1 MRIWKSLVA
10 LTVSGVVAAG
20 AWAQSSYPT
29 RSIRL
34 VVPFSAG
41 GSTDIIARLT
51 AEQMRKELGQAVV
64 VENVG
69 GAAGAL
75 GTMQVM
81 NAAPD
86 GYTLLI
92 ATVSTMIVYPA
103 AHPKP
108 EYSLDNFVPIT
119 NIASMP
125 NVITVSPNFPAK
137 NLTEFVAVLKA
148 SPGKYTFATS
158 GVGSINHML
167 GESFQAYSGT
177 KLIHVP
183 YKGSGPAMQDVMGGQ
198 VDILF
203 DQFPSSKTFIDAGK
217 LKAVGVITPQKVPGY
232 PNLMTMEDAGMKG
245 FVDEAWYGLLAPAK
259 VPHDVVAKLNDAMK
273 KTMANPE
280 LRQKLEQIGARP
292 VGNSPAEFTAQ
303 VKSEIGRMK
312 TLVKD
317 RNIKL
322 QE

>member
-1 MRIWKSLVA
+1 MKICKSLAA
-10 LTVSGVVAAG
+10 LSLSCLVAAG
-20 AWAQSSYPT
+20 AWAQSYPS
-29 RSIRL
+29 RPIRL
-34 VVPFSAG
+34 VVPFAAG
-41 GSTDIIARLT
+41 GSTDLIARL
-51 AEQMRKELGQAVV
+51 AAAQLGKELGQPVV

-86 GYTLLI
+86 GYTLVV

-103 AHPKP
+103 AHSKP
-108 EYSLDNFVPIT
+108 EYSLGNFAPIT

-125 NVITVSPNFPAK
+125 NVMTVNPKFPAK
-137 NLTEFVAVLKA
+137 DLKEFIEVLKA
-148 SPGKYTFATS
+148 SPGKYTFASS

-203 DQFPSSKTFIDAGK
+203 DQFPSSKNFIDTGK
-217 LKAVGVITPQKVPGY
+217 LKAVGAMSPQKIPGY

-245 FVDEAWYGLLAPAK
+245 FTDEAWYGLLAPAK
-259 VPHDVVAKLNDAMK
+259 VPPEVVAKLTDAMK

-292 VGNSPAEFTAQ
+292 VGNTPAEFSEQ
-303 VKSEIGRMK
+303 VKSEIDRMK
-312 TLVKD
+312 KLVKE

>member
-1 MRIWKSLVA
+1 MKIGKTLAAIAASFLVI
-10 LTVSGVVAAG
+10 AG
-20 AWAQSSYPT
+20 AWAQPYPT
-29 RSIRL
+29 RTIRL
-34 VVPFSAG
+34 VVPFAAG

-51 AEQMRKELGQAVV
+51 AEQMRKELGQVVV
-64 VENVG
+64 VENLG

-108 EYSLDNFVPIT
+108 EYSLESFAPIT
-119 NIASMP
+119 NIAAMP
-125 NVITVSPNFPAK
+125 NVITVNPKFPAN
-137 NLTEFVAVLKA
+137 NLKEFIQVLKA
-148 SPGKYTFATS
+148 SPDKYSFATS

-177 KLIHVP
+177 KIIHVP

-203 DQFPSSKTFIDAGK
+203 DQFPSSKNFIDTGK
-217 LKAVGVITPQKVPGY
+217 LKGIGFIASGKVAGY
-232 PNLMTMEDAGMKG
+232 PNIMTMEEAGMKG
-245 FVDEAWYGLLAPAK
+245 FNDEAWYGLLAPAK
-259 VPHDVVAKLNDAMK
+259 VPPEVLARLTAAMK
-273 KTMANPE
+273 KVMADPD
-280 LRQKLEQIGARP
+280 LRQKLEQIGAHP
-292 VGNSPAEFTAQ
+292 VGNSPAEFSAQ
-303 VKSEIGRMK
+303 IRREIERMK
-312 TLVKD
+312 KLVKE

>member
-1 MRIWKSLVA
+1 MRTWKSLVA
-10 LTVSGVVAAG
+10 VTVSCLAAAG
-20 AWAQSSYPT
+20 TWAQSYP
-29 RSIRL
+29 SWPIRL
-34 VVPFSAG
+34 VVPFAAG
-41 GSTDIIARLT
+41 GSTDLIARLT
-51 AEQMRKELGQAVV
+51 AEQMRKELGQPVV

-103 AHPKP
+103 ANPKP

-137 NLTEFVAVLKA
+137 NLTEFVALLKA
-148 SPGKYTFATS
+148 NPDKYSFATS

-177 KLIHVP
+177 KIIHIP

-217 LKAVGVITPQKVPGY
+217 LKAVGAITPHKIPGY

-245 FVDEAWYGLLAPAK
+245 FADEAWYGLLAPAK
-259 VPHDVVAKLNDAMK
+259 VPPEVVSRLNEAMK
-273 KTMANPE
+273 KTMASPE

-292 VGNSPAEFTAQ
+292 VGNSPTEFTAQ
-303 VKSEIGRMK
+303 VRSEIARMK
-312 TLVKD
+312 QLVKD

>member
-1 MRIWKSLVA
+1 MRSWKIL
-10 LTVSGVVAAG
+10 LAAAATFAAASG
-20 AWAQSSYPT
+20 AWAQGYPT
-29 RSIRL
+29 RAIKL

-75 GTMQVM
+75 GTLQVKS
-81 NAAPD
+81 ATPD

-108 EYSLDNFVPIT
+108 QYTLDDFVPIT

-125 NVITVSPNFPAK
+125 NVMTVNPKFPAK
-137 NLTEFVAVLKA
+137 DLNEFIKIVKA
-148 SPGKYTFATS
+148 NPDKYTYATS

-203 DQFPSSKTFIDAGK
+203 DQFPSSKNFIDTGK
-217 LKAVGVITPQKVPGY
+217 LKAIGAMSPQKIPGY
-232 PNLMTMEDAGMKG
+232 PNIMTMEDAGLKG
-245 FVDEAWYGLLAPAK
+245 FTDEAWYGLLAPAG
-259 VPHDVVAKLNDAMK
+259 VPAEVSSKLGEAMK
-273 KTMANPE
+273 KVMASPE
-280 LRQKLEQIGARP
+280 LRKKLEEIGARP
-292 VGNSPAEFTAQ
+292 VGNSPAEFRQQ
-303 VKSEIGRMK
+303 VKTEIDRMK
-312 TLVKD
+312 KLVQE

>member
-1 MRIWKSLVA
+1 MKTWKSLVA
-10 LTVSGVVAAG
+10 ITLSCLVAAS
-20 AWAQSSYPT
+20 AWAQSYPT
-29 RSIRL
+29 RAVRL
-34 VVPFSAG
+34 VVPFAAG
-41 GSTDIIARLT
+41 GSTDLIARIAAQQLG
-51 AEQMRKELGQAVV
+51 KELGQPVV

-81 NAAPD
+81 NASPD

-108 EYSLDNFVPIT
+108 QYALENFVPIT

-125 NVITVSPNFPAK
+125 NVMSVNPKFPAN
-137 NLTEFVAVLKA
+137 NLTEFIAVLKA
-148 SPGKYTFATS
+148 NPDKYSFASS

-177 KLIHVP
+177 KIVHVP

-203 DQFPSSKTFIDAGK
+203 DQFPSSKNFIDTGK
-217 LKAVGVITPQKVPGY
+217 LKAIGAMSPQKIPGY
-232 PNLMTMEDAGMKG
+232 PNVMTMEDAGMKG
-245 FVDEAWYGLLAPAK
+245 FTDEAWYGLLAPSK
-259 VPHDVVAKLNDAMK
+259 VPPEVIAKLTDAMK

-292 VGNSPAEFTAQ
+292 VGSAPAEFTAQ
-303 VKSEIGRMK
+303 VKSEIERMK
-312 TLVKD
+312 QVVKS

>member
-1 MRIWKSLVA
+1 MKTWKTLAAVTASCA
-10 LTVSGVVAAG
+10 VVAG
-20 AWAQSSYPT
+20 AWAQSYPT

-34 VVPFSAG
+34 IVPFAAG

-69 GAAGAL
+69 GAAGAM

-86 GYTLLI
+86 GYTLAI

-103 AHPKP
+103 ANPKP
-108 EYSLDNFVPIT
+108 QYSLDSFTPIT

-125 NVITVSPNFPAK
+125 NVITVNPNFPAK
-137 NLTEFVAVLKA
+137 NLTEFIQVLKA
-148 SPGKYTFATS
+148 SPGKYSFATS

-177 KLIHVP
+177 KLVHIP
-183 YKGSGPAMQDVMGGQ
+183 YKGSGPAIQDVMGGN

-203 DQFPSSKTFIDAGK
+203 DQFPSSKNFIDTGK
-217 LKAVGVITPQKVPGY
+217 LQGVGAISTQKIPGY
-232 PNLMTMEDAGMKG
+232 PNLMTMEDGGMKG
-245 FVDEAWYGLLAPAK
+245 FTDEAWYGLLAPAK
-259 VPHDVVAKLNDAMK
+259 TPPEVVARLTDAMK
-273 KTMANPE
+273 KVMANPE
-280 LRQKLEQIGARP
+280 LRQKLEEIGARP
-292 VGNSPAEFTAQ
+292 VGNTPTEFAAQ
-303 VKSEIGRMK
+303 VKSEIERMRK
-312 TLVKD
+312 LVAE

>member
-10 LTVSGVVAAG
+10 VAAACVVAAG
-20 AWAQSSYPT
+20 AWAQSYPS

-51 AEQMRKELGQAVV
+51 AEQMRKELGQVVV

-137 NLTEFVAVLKA
+137 NLTEFVALLKA
-148 SPGKYTFATS
+148 SPGKYSFATS

-177 KLIHVP
+177 KIIHIP

-203 DQFPSSKTFIDAGK
+203 DQFPSSKGFIDGGK
-217 LKAVGVITPQKVPGY
+217 LKAIGAISPQKIPGY

-259 VPHDVVAKLNDAMK
+259 VPPEVVSKLNDAMK
-273 KTMANPE
+273 KTMASPD
-280 LRQKLEQIGARP
+280 LRQKLEAIGARP

-303 VKSEIGRMK
+303 VRSEIARMK
-312 TLVKD
+312 QLVKD

>member
-1 MRIWKSLVA
+1 MKIWKSLVA
-10 LTVSGVVAAG
+10 VTVSCVVAAG
-20 AWAQSSYPT
+20 AWAQSYPT
-29 RSIRL
+29 RPIRL
-34 VVPFSAG
+34 VVPFAAG
-41 GSTDIIARLT
+41 GSTDLIARIT

-108 EYSLDNFVPIT
+108 EYSLESFVPIT

-125 NVITVSPNFPAK
+125 NVITVNPKFPAQ
-137 NLTEFVAVLKA
+137 NLTEFIAVLKA
-148 SPGKYTFATS
+148 SPDKYSFASS

-177 KLIHVP
+177 KIIHIP

-203 DQFPSSKTFIDAGK
+203 DQFPSSKNFIDTGK
-217 LKAVGVITPQKVPGY
+217 LKAVGAVSPQKIPGY

-245 FVDEAWYGLLAPAK
+245 FTDEAWYGLLAPAK
-259 VPHDVVAKLNDAMK
+259 VSPEVVARLTDAMK
-273 KTMANPE
+273 KTMASPE
-280 LRQKLEQIGARP
+280 LRAKLEQIGARP
-292 VGNSPAEFTAQ
+292 VGNSPAEFSAQ
-303 VKSEIGRMK
+303 VRSEIARMK
-312 TLVKD
+312 ELVKS

>member
-1 MRIWKSLVA
+1 MRTCKRLAAIA
-10 LTVSGVVAAG
+10 LSFAFAAG
-20 AWAQSSYPT
+20 AWAQSYPT
-29 RSIRL
+29 RPIRL
-34 VVPFSAG
+34 VVPFAAG
-41 GSTDIIARLT
+41 GSTDIIARL
-51 AEQMRKELGQAVV
+51 AAQQLGKELGQPVV

-75 GTMQVM
+75 GTQQVK
-81 NAAPD
+81 NANPD
-86 GYTLLI
+86 GYTLLV

-108 EYSLDNFVPIT
+108 QYTLEDFAPIT

-125 NVITVSPNFPAK
+125 NVITVNPKFPAG
-137 NLTEFVAVLKA
+137 NLKEFVAALKA
-148 SPGKYTFATS
+148 NPDKYTFATS

-177 KLIHVP
+177 KIIHVP

-203 DQFPSSKTFIDAGK
+203 DQFPSSKNYIDGGK
-217 LKAVGVITPQKVPGY
+217 LKAIGAISPQKIPGY
-232 PNLMTMEDAGMKG
+232 PNVMTMEDAGMKG
-245 FVDEAWYGLLAPAK
+245 FTDEAWYGLLAPAR
-259 VPHDVVAKLNDAMK
+259 VPADVLARLTDAMK
-273 KTMANPE
+273 KTMASPE
-280 LRQKLEQIGARP
+280 LRKRLEEIGARP
-292 VGNSPAEFTAQ
+292 VGNSPQEFTAQ
-303 VKSEIGRMK
+303 VKSEIERMK
-312 TLVKD
+312 QVVKS